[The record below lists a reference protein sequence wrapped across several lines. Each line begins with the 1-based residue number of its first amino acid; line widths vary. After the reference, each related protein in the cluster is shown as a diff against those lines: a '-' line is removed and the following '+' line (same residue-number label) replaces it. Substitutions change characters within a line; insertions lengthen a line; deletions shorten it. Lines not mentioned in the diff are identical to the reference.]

1 MPLRHAPG
9 LALNLGDLLERRVD
23 LEVAD
28 PYWRAVDRFVGLFD
42 PVQDFILRPCRHR
55 RLLPEQF
62 TRAVE
67 HLARRRVVVVS
78 SARRFSFERMLCDS
92 KTFRV
97 WSAGTRSP
105 QTARCAPIG

>member
-9 LALNLGDLLERRVD
+9 LALNLGNLLERHID

-42 PVQDFILRPCRHR
+42 PVQNFILRPCRHR

-67 HLARRRVVVVS
+67 HLARRRVVVGHRPVDFHLNECCVI
-78 SARRFSFERMLCDS
+78 AKPFVFGRRALVPLKLRAVH
-92 KTFRV
+92 R
-97 WSAGTRSP
+97 
-105 QTARCAPIG
+105 